1 MRSDELK
8 TLDLCLERVQESVF
22 ESLWKPAG
30 QDMPKMYMEVYTKIF

>member
-8 TLDLCLERVQESVF
+8 TLDLCLERVQ